1 MRMQSK
7 YSGDYPL
14 SLGYL
19 AKIQRFNHRLSREEL
34 AEKVEVSLG
43 DVILLENNHPLPVEI
58 KHKMLRCLW
67 DGKANIFPR

>member
-1 MRMQSK
+1 MKMQST
-7 YSGDYPL
+7 YSGSYPL

-19 AKIQRFNHRLSREEL
+19 ARIQRCSHRLSREEL

-43 DVILLENNHPLPVEI
+43 DVILLENNHPLPIEI
-58 KHKMLRCLW
+58 KHKMFKGLW